1 MVKLDIPKELPKN
14 KLKKIGVSEKTNEE
28 HLKLWQGYAKNN
40 NKAVEALNQRKN
52 LKNVNSTFSDVRNQ
66 KMAESFAYGGFL
78 NHKVFFNH
86 LNGDGKPTKE
96 FLSLIKEDYDNFSNY
111 INDLKAT
118 ALAARGWAFIGY
130 CYDHEM
136 IINVIGDTQNT
147 FPMWN
152 CELIGAIDMY
162 EHAYFADFGTDREG
176 YIDAILSIMDWKQV
190 VKNIRD

>member
-14 KLKKIGVSEKTNEE
+14 KLQKAGISKKTNEE

-40 NKAVEALNQRKN
+40 NKTVQDLNTRKN
-52 LKNVNSTFSDVRNQ
+52 LKEVNTTYSDVRNT
-66 KMAESFAYGGFL
+66 KMAQSFAYGGFL
-78 NHKVFFNH
+78 NHKIFFNH
-86 LNGDGKPTKE
+86 LNGDGQPNKE
-96 FLSLIKEDYDNFSNY
+96 FLALIKEDYDNFSNY

-118 ALAARGWAFIGY
+118 ALASRGWAFVGY

-152 CELIGAIDMY
+152 CELIAAIDMY
-162 EHAYFADFGTDREG
+162 EHAYFPDFGTDREG
-176 YIDAILSIMDWKQV
+176 YIDAILEIMDWNQV
-190 VKNIRD
+190 VKNIRN